1 MVVESWLV
9 KKEMLDPT
17 GSFSSPPVC
26 VCVYTVCVCVYD
38 SLTSLC
44 VCVCVCDFPPSV
56 CVCIVIDFVTTA
68 PLFFESLTPTYA
80 SQQITECSAAIK
92 TLL

>member
-9 KKEMLDPT
+9 KKMLDPT

-26 VCVYTVCVCVYD
+26 VCVYTVCVYD
-38 SLTSLC
+38 SLTS
-44 VCVCVCDFPPSV
+44 VCVCVILHHLCV
-56 CVCIVIDFVTTA
+56 CVCIVIDFVTAA
-68 PLFFESLTPTYA
+68 PLFFESLTPTHA